1 MQGMRAV
8 VALAQEPTAEER
20 AEAAAANETWVAY
33 PDDSPRR
40 SPFFAG
46 DSRAAMVPLLAHQ
59 ARPSLLVIP
68 GVLSCHLYS
77 FWPRSVG
84 LEPAMQ

>member
-1 MQGMRAV
+1 MRAV
-8 VALAQEPTAEER
+8 VALAQEPTAQER
-20 AEAAAANETWVAY
+20 TEAAAANETWVAY

-59 ARPSLLVIP
+59 ARPSLLMFSGDVSCF
-68 GVLSCHLYS
+68 LSS
-77 FWPRSVG
+77 FLPRSVG

>member
-1 MQGMRAV
+1 LDCNHDGSGAQGIRAV
-8 VALAQEPTAEER
+8 VALEKAVGAADK
-20 AEAAAANETWVAY
+20 AEAAAVNETWVVY

-59 ARPSLLVIP
+59 VTSFSLLT
-68 GVLSCHLYS
+68 C
-77 FWPRSVG
+77 
-84 LEPAMQ
+84 